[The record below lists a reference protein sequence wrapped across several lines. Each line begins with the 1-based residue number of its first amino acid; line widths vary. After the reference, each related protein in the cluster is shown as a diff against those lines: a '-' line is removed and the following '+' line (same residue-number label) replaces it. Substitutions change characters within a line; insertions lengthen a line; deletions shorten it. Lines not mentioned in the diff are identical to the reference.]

1 MKIVTD
7 QPGQKRDLPGL
18 LSFLR
23 DCRQE
28 AREAGTYRI
37 ASISLRVGHIDP
49 LAVLESIFE
58 PSELH
63 FYLEKSGQDEA
74 LAGADEV
81 VGVSTSGPA
90 RFREAKAFIQDQL
103 DKTIC
108 AGDVEAEFSGPHFF
122 CAFSF
127 GDQPSS
133 ASAFPG
139 VTIFLPRWQVARRGE
154 HYTATANLRIDPDSK
169 LESLAEKIWRA
180 HVKFSSFDYRQ
191 PHVAPPA
198 EVVGRPMV
206 APSVAADARHRFE
219 SSVAEALRL
228 IRDTPLKK
236 VVLARY
242 LDVTMPAEL
251 NPLHAVNRLRMVYPN
266 CFTYSLANG
275 KGHSIIGASPERLL
289 RGRGERLETEALA
302 GSAPRGATASED
314 AQLAE
319 SLLKSIKDNW
329 EHRLVIDSIQRRLA
343 KLPITCEINPRPQLV
358 KLANVQHLR
367 TPITGSIP
375 PGMHLLDVLAEL
387 HPTPAVGGSPR
398 QEARDAI
405 AQLEDFDRGLYAGAV
420 GWIDG
425 RGDGDFTVA
434 IRSTIIHGTQARV
447 FAGAGVVE
455 GSVPAREWEE
465 TEVKLRAV
473 LEVLA

>member
-7 QPGQKRDLPGL
+7 QPGQQRDLSGL

-23 DCRQE
+23 DCRTE

-74 LAGADEV
+74 VAGADEV
-81 VGVSTSGPA
+81 VGFSNSGPA
-90 RFREAKAFIQDQL
+90 RFREAREFIQKQL
-103 DKTIC
+103 DRTIC
-108 AGDVEAEFSGPHFF
+108 AGDVDAEFSGPHFF

-127 GDQPSS
+127 GDDPSPDS
-133 ASAFPG
+133 PFPG
-139 VTIFLPRWQVARRGE
+139 VTVFLPRWQVARRGE

-169 LESLAEKIWRA
+169 LESLAEKVWRA
-180 HVKFSSFDYRQ
+180 HGKFSSFHYRQ
-191 PHVAPPA
+191 PNAATTGDGIDRPEVAP
-198 EVVGRPMV
+198 VI
-206 APSVAADARHRFE
+206 AADARQRFE
-219 SSVAEALRL
+219 SSVATALTL

-242 LDVTMPAEL
+242 LDMKMPVAL
-251 NPLHAVNRLRMVYPN
+251 NPLHAVNRLRMAYPN

-275 KGHSIIGASPERLL
+275 KGQSLIGASPERLL
-289 RGRGERLETEALA
+289 RTRGERLETEALA
-302 GSAPRGATASED
+302 GSAPRGTTASED
-314 AQLAE
+314 AQLGE
-319 SLLKSIKDNW
+319 NLLKSTKDNW
-329 EHRLVIDSIQRRLA
+329 EHRLVIDSIHRRLA
-343 KLPITCEINPRPQLV
+343 KLPITCEINPRPRLV

-367 TPITGSIP
+367 TPITGTLPI
-375 PGMHLLDVLAEL
+375 GMHLLDVLAEL

-425 RGDGDFTVA
+425 QGDGDFTVA
-434 IRSTIIHGTQARV
+434 IRSTIISGTQARV
-447 FAGAGVVE
+447 FAGAGIVE